1 MVFLTEIIEK
11 EKGDGTNENSETPTV
26 DSLKKDAK
34 SQLAT
39 SVNKFKP
46 NIPNIKGL
54 KLG

>member
-34 SQLAT
+34 SQL
-39 SVNKFKP
+39 SSSINKYKHMMPSNFKG
-46 NIPNIKGL
+46 IKF
-54 KLG
+54 